1 MYTKRRGYH
10 SRFECILRYNEPQG
24 NKMKKEERRRE
35 DEGQGKQE
43 NGLMFALAG
52 SYGNPLTRTY
62 KI

>member
-1 MYTKRRGYH
+1 
-10 SRFECILRYNEPQG
+10 
-24 NKMKKEERRRE
+24 MKKEERRRE